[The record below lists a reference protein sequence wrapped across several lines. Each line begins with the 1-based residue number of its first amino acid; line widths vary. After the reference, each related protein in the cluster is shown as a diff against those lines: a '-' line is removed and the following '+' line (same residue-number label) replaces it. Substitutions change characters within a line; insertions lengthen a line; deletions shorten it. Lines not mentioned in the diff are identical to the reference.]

1 MMEKNKVS
9 FQELL
14 RKHPADIAEVLS
26 QLSDEQAT
34 KLLHRLYL
42 RQAAAEPLGE
52 MDPDES
58 AELLSDLDREEAI
71 KILARMDPDDAVDL
85 LEELPEETQKE
96 ILSNVDS
103 KEAKVIS
110 DLLTYPSDSAGGLMS
125 PEVVALSLDMS
136 VQQAID
142 VLRQRAEEAETIYF
156 AYAVDDQHHLQGVLS
171 LRDIALAQPE
181 TRLSS
186 LVEIDVISVPVE
198 ADAEEVALLFD
209 KYNFYALPVIDQQ
222 VKLLGIITI
231 DDVIDVMREEATE
244 DIYGMASVPM
254 NESVDT
260 SWFFSLRMRLPWLYV
275 RLATAILAA
284 LVVATFEQ
292 TIAKV
297 AALAVLMG
305 VIAGQGGSTGM
316 QTITIITRGMA
327 LGEMERHQGHKLLRK
342 EILLGVAN
350 GLIIGV
356 TLGIITYLWK
366 GQPLLGVVVCL
377 AMLFNTVVAGAM
389 GVLIPLGLQALG
401 KDPAIASGVFLT
413 TVTDVLGFAFLF
425 LLAHLFLRVI

>member
-1 MMEKNKVS
+1 MEKKKVI

-14 RKHPADIAEVLS
+14 QKHPADIAEVLS

-42 RQAAAEPLGE
+42 RRAAAEPLGE
-52 MDPDES
+52 MEPDES
-58 AELLSDLDREEAI
+58 AELLSDLDRGEAI
-71 KILARMDPDDAVDL
+71 EILARMDPDDAVDL
-85 LEELPEETQKE
+85 LEELPPETQQE
-96 ILSNVDS
+96 ILSHVDS
-103 KEAKVIS
+103 REAKVIS
-110 DLLTYPSDSAGGLMS
+110 NLLTYPSDTAGGLMS

-156 AYAVDDQHHLQGVLS
+156 AYAVDDQGYLQGVLS
-171 LRDIALAQPE
+171 LRDIALAQPK
-181 TRLSS
+181 TQLSS
-186 LVEIDVISVPVE
+186 LVEEDVISVPVE

-209 KYNFYALPVIDQQ
+209 KYNFYALPVVDQQ
-222 VKLLGIITI
+222 AKLLGIITI

-260 SWFFSLRMRLPWLYV
+260 SWFSSLRMRLPWLYA

-284 LVVATFEQ
+284 IVVATFEQ
-292 TIAKV
+292 AIAKV

-305 VIAGQGGSTGM
+305 VIAGQGGSAGM

-327 LGEMERHQGHKLLRK
+327 LGEMERHQGRKLLRK
-342 EILLGVAN
+342 EILLGVTN
-350 GLIIGV
+350 GLIIGI

-366 GQPLLGVVVCL
+366 GQPLLGAVACL

-425 LLAHLFLRVI
+425 LLAHLFLHVI

>member
-1 MMEKNKVS
+1 MMEKKKII

-14 RKHPADIAEVLS
+14 QKHPADIAEVLS

-34 KLLHRLYL
+34 KLLRRLYL
-42 RQAAAEPLGE
+42 RKAAAEPLGE

-71 KILARMDPDDAVDL
+71 TILARMDPDDAVDL
-85 LEELPEETQKE
+85 LEELPQETQKE

-136 VQQAID
+136 VRQAID

-156 AYAVDDQHHLQGVLS
+156 VYAVDDQHHLQGVLS

-186 LVEIDVISVPVE
+186 LVETDVISVPVE

-254 NESVDT
+254 NESVNT
-260 SWFFSLRMRLPWLYV
+260 S
-275 RLATAILAA
+275 
-284 LVVATFEQ
+284 
-292 TIAKV
+292 
-297 AALAVLMG
+297 
-305 VIAGQGGSTGM
+305 
-316 QTITIITRGMA
+316 
-327 LGEMERHQGHKLLRK
+327 
-342 EILLGVAN
+342 
-350 GLIIGV
+350 
-356 TLGIITYLWK
+356 
-366 GQPLLGVVVCL
+366 
-377 AMLFNTVVAGAM
+377 
-389 GVLIPLGLQALG
+389 
-401 KDPAIASGVFLT
+401 
-413 TVTDVLGFAFLF
+413 
-425 LLAHLFLRVI
+425 

>member
-1 MMEKNKVS
+1 
-9 FQELL
+9 
-14 RKHPADIAEVLS
+14 
-26 QLSDEQAT
+26 QAT

-42 RQAAAEPLGE
+42 RQAAAKPLGE

-85 LEELPEETQKE
+85 LEELPRETQKE

-260 SWFFSLRMRLPWLYV
+260 SWFSSLRMRLPWLYV

-316 QTITIITRGMA
+316 QTITII
-327 LGEMERHQGHKLLRK
+327 
-342 EILLGVAN
+342 
-350 GLIIGV
+350 
-356 TLGIITYLWK
+356 
-366 GQPLLGVVVCL
+366 
-377 AMLFNTVVAGAM
+377 
-389 GVLIPLGLQALG
+389 
-401 KDPAIASGVFLT
+401 
-413 TVTDVLGFAFLF
+413 
-425 LLAHLFLRVI
+425 

>member
-1 MMEKNKVS
+1 MEKKKVI

-52 MDPDES
+52 MEPDES

-71 KILARMDPDDAVDL
+71 EILARMDPDDAVDL
-85 LEELPEETQKE
+85 LEELPPETQQE
-96 ILSNVDS
+96 ILSHVDS
-103 KEAKVIS
+103 REAKVIS
-110 DLLTYPSDSAGGLMS
+110 NLLTYPSDTAGGLMS

-156 AYAVDDQHHLQGVLS
+156 AYAVDDESYLQGVLS
-171 LRDIALAQPE
+171 LRDIALAQPN
-181 TRLSS
+181 TQLSS
-186 LVEIDVISVPVE
+186 LVEKDVISVPVE

-209 KYNFYALPVIDQQ
+209 KYNFYALPVVDQQ
-222 VKLLGIITI
+222 AKLLGIITI

-260 SWFFSLRMRLPWLYV
+260 SWFSSLRMRLPWLYT

-284 LVVATFEQ
+284 IVVATFEQ
-292 TIAKV
+292 AIAKV

-305 VIAGQGGSTGM
+305 VIAGQGGSAGM

-327 LGEMERHQGHKLLRK
+327 LGEMEQHQGRKLLRK
-342 EILLGVAN
+342 EILLGVTN
-350 GLIIGV
+350 GLIIGI

-366 GQPLLGVVVCL
+366 GQPLLGAVACL

-425 LLAHLFLRVI
+425 LLAHLFLHVI